1 MMRPQV
7 WEEKKS
13 EYEDYGAKAKA
24 LLPDLRGMSVPYTV
38 PRWYQTI
45 VLFQRNFVDRCATF
59 SDSFLILQL
68 FTSCMNDGAVSAKSV
83 HLYDPAVSDKGF
95 QGHRKRDV
103 P

>member
-1 MMRPQV
+1 V

-45 VLFQRNFVDRCATF
+45 VLFQRNFVDRCGLYLHF
-59 SDSFLILQL
+59 VSLLISPL
-68 FTSCMNDGAVSAKSV
+68 FTHA
-83 HLYDPAVSDKGF
+83 
-95 QGHRKRDV
+95 
-103 P
+103 